1 MVSDTGVADALG
13 AEILRHALRIA
24 AEEASIV
31 VVRSAHSTMIVEGAD
46 ACAAL
51 LDPSGRLVSL
61 SAATNLMH
69 ASSLRSSLPALIEDH
84 PLDTMSPGDVFVMN
98 DPFRGGIHANDLLV
112 MRPVFVPRRS
122 PSGAAADDEVGFFA
136 GTLIHVVDLGG
147 VSAGGLAATATDV
160 YAEGLQ
166 LPPVR
171 IYAAGAPVTDMHR
184 LLALNSRMPAR
195 VLGDIEALVAGVNVL
210 DARTRELVDRYGRA
224 TLDAGIE
231 GYLASTERRMRE
243 ELARLPAGT
252 WHGEYVV
259 DNDGIDLERA
269 LTVRVAVTVGDGAH
283 ADGTISLDFTGT
295 DDQVLGAVNAGFSQA
310 LTGVHYAVRCFVD
323 PTIPM
328 NEGCFAPVRVHLP
341 YGSLVNPRPP
351 AACGG
356 RVVSVCAAV
365 EAILSAVAEAVPERA
380 VAASSVIHPYTLSG
394 RSPDGVPF
402 VLLSYE
408 FGGVGARHGADGP
421 NATGAFFLGGRN
433 TVPQVEAIEAT
444 MPLLVERQG
453 YATDSGG
460 PGRWRGGVGVE
471 TRIRLL
477 GDAEIAVRS
486 ERVRIA
492 PRGRQRGGDGAAG
505 AQGIERGGTATG
517 PGVRREIPARAVGV
531 PVTTGEVF
539 VLTTSGG
546 GGLGD
551 PFTRDPELVAAD
563 VASHTVS
570 ANGAARDYGVVLDA
584 RGDVDVDATA
594 ARRAVAR

>member
-1 MVSDTGVADALG
+1 MPTSRRPTDALG
-13 AEILRHALRIA
+13 AEILRHALRVA

-51 LDPSGRLVSL
+51 LDATGRLVAL

-84 PLDTMSPGDVFVMN
+84 PIDTMRPGDVFIMN

-112 MRPVFVPRRS
+112 MRPIFAG
-122 PSGAAADDEVGFFA
+122 GAVQWFS

-171 IYAAGAPVTDMHR
+171 LYDGGEPVQDMRR
-184 LLALNSRMPAR
+184 LLALNSRLPDR
-195 VLGDIEALVAGVNVL
+195 VMGDIEALVAGVNVL
-210 DARTRELVDRYGRA
+210 DARMTDLVERYG
-224 TLDAGIE
+224 LDALREGIDAYIE
-231 GYLASTERRMRE
+231 STEKRMRD

-252 WHGEYVV
+252 YRGEYVI
-259 DNDGIDLERA
+259 DNDGIDLDRA
-269 LTVRVAVTVGDGAH
+269 LTVRVTVTIGDGQL

-295 DDQVLGAVNAGFSQA
+295 DEQVLGAVNAGFSQA

-328 NEGCFAPVRVHLP
+328 NEGCFTPVHVHLP
-341 YGSLVNPRPP
+341 YGSLLNPRPP

-365 EAILSAVAEAVPERA
+365 EAILSALADAVPERA
-380 VAASSVIHPYTLSG
+380 VAASSVIHPYTISG
-394 RSPDGVPF
+394 RGEDGTPF

-408 FGGVGARHGADGP
+408 FGGVGGRYGLDGP
-421 NATGAFFLGGRN
+421 DATGAYFLGGRN
-433 TVPQVEAIEAT
+433 TVPQVEAVEASL
-444 MPLLVERQG
+444 PVIVERQG
-453 YATDSGG
+453 YAVDSGG
-460 PGRWRGGVGVE
+460 PGRWRGGAGVE
-471 TRIRLL
+471 TRIRML
-477 GDAEIAVRS
+477 GDGEIAVRS
-486 ERVRIA
+486 ERVRFG
-492 PRGRQRGGDGAAG
+492 PRGRRGGQDGLAG
-505 AQGIERGGTATG
+505 SQWIERAGTVV
-517 PGVRREIPARAVGV
+517 PVPARSVRV
-531 PVTTGEVF
+531 PVRAGEVF
-539 VLTTSGG
+539 VLRTSGG

-551 PFTRDPELVAAD
+551 PFERDPEAVAAD
-563 VASHTVS
+563 VAAQKVS
-570 ANGAARDYGVVLDA
+570 REAAAEHYGVVLTA
-584 RGDVDVDATA
+584 SGEVDHDATA
-594 ARRAVAR
+594 ALRGAR